1 MTHEERDYLDFLV
14 KSVELDNRTR
24 DYSMLLEYLHKKR
37 FYPEFAF
44 KLDIDREKSG
54 VEMREE
60 YAFKHIV
67 GPSRTRFL
75 SGLKWDLE
83 DGISTMEF
91 MVALSK
97 SMSETLYFEPQYGKF
112 FWSMID
118 NLGLNCMDDGEFDE
132 AIVDDILAKLWGHK
146 YCRDGSGGGLFYVPN
161 SKFDMRK
168 IDFMLQANLW
178 ISYNF
183 VRS

>member
-1 MTHEERDYLDFLV
+1 MTLEERKYLDFLV
-14 KSVELDNRTR
+14 KSVELDNRTGE
-24 DYSMLLEYLHKKR
+24 YSMLLECLHRLKFVPDNR
-37 FYPEFAF
+37 Y
-44 KLDIDREKSG
+44 KLDLDRERSG
-54 VEMREE
+54 VDLREE
-60 YAFKHIV
+60 YAFSHIV

-83 DGISTMEF
+83 GGISSLEF

-97 SMSETLYFEPQYGKF
+97 KMSETLYFDPNYGKF

-118 NLGLNCMDDGEFDE
+118 NLGLNCMVDDEFDE
-132 AIVDDILAKLWGHK
+132 GVVEDVLDKLYSHK
-146 YCRDGSGGGLFYVPN
+146 YSRDGSGGGLFYVPN

-183 VRS
+183 VR

>member
-1 MTHEERDYLDFLV
+1 MTHEDKKYLDFLV

-24 DYSMLLEYLHKKR
+24 DYSYLMEYLFKKR
-37 FYPEFAF
+37 FYPDFSF
-44 KLDIDREKSG
+44 SLDLDREKTG
-54 VEMREE
+54 INLRED
-60 YAFKHIV
+60 YAYNHIV

-75 SGLKWDLE
+75 NGLKWDL
-83 DGISTMEF
+83 DGGISVLEF
-91 MVALSK
+91 MVSLSK
-97 SMSETLYFEPQYGKF
+97 SMSETLYFDPDYGRF

-118 NLGLNCMDDGEFDE
+118 NLGLDCMSNEEFDE
-132 AIVDDILAKLWGHK
+132 AIVDGVLKKLWNHK
-146 YCRDGSGGGLFYVPN
+146 YSRDGSGGGLFYVPN

-183 VRS
+183 VR